1 MCLGVRLQTSRY
13 AKPVKTEN
21 KNISRVRYRD
31 GWSKRVFIKWS
42 SSSRV
47 RYFCSAFGREHLER
61 NDFIIEKQ
69 KAELQRIDA
78 VKRHTKK
85 QANLAEHELGQ
96 VKSEIRTDKLK
107 KATTNAATAIA
118 SGVDFLFGSGKL
130 KELERT
136 NEKLQNEVLKRNM
149 NIKNLQ
155 SQIQQMQKQHDT
167 QMHNLREMHR
177 QDLDIKEKEISRLS
191 NIIDRAFRWFPMFRE
206 MLRMEKLCAMLGFS
220 KEMTERLVVKK
231 EALKCSGKIYSEQNR
246 RNFDIKD
253 DALRVENDP
262 DDESRLSLTVNREPI
277 ATGSGS
283 NGTDLDMVIGKQLMS
298 REKAED
304 TDYKNVSTCNK

>member
-1 MCLGVRLQTSRY
+1 M
-13 AKPVKTEN
+13 
-21 KNISRVRYRD
+21 
-31 GWSKRVFIKWS
+31 
-42 SSSRV
+42 
-47 RYFCSAFGREHLER
+47 RYFCSAFGRGHLER